1 MLKQQR
7 VVIENIRPQL
17 EAGSFFIKRV
27 VDDLVQVSADI
38 LPDGHDI
45 IQAELLYK
53 HEGDKDFTSER
64 MQKQQNDVFE
74 AVFKVTKQGFYEY
87 KLKGWVDYALNW
99 QHGIEAKLKDGQ
111 HVRSELLD
119 GIQYLKFLQKKL
131 GERDKKKIKKWLDTF
146 KDESKYDEAITIA
159 TSDSLHEWFL
169 KYPQRLFAN
178 TSGTFQAYVDR
189 QKATFSTWYEFF
201 PRSAAPEKGQH
212 GTFKDCEALLPRIVA
227 MGFDVLYF
235 PPVHPIGEV
244 NRKGKNNTVEAKEG
258 DSGVPWAIGSKYG
271 GHTAIHPELG
281 TEKDFKKLVKLAK
294 KEGIEVAMD
303 LAFQAAPDHPF
314 ITEHP
319 DWFRKRP
326 DGTIQY
332 AENPPKKYQDIVN
345 FYFETK
351 QY

>member
-27 VDDLVQVSADI
+27 VDDHVQVSADI

-119 GIQYLKFLQKKL
+119 GIQYLKILQKKL
-131 GERDKKKIKKWLDTF
+131 GERDK
-146 KDESKYDEAITIA
+146 
-159 TSDSLHEWFL
+159 
-169 KYPQRLFAN
+169 
-178 TSGTFQAYVDR
+178 
-189 QKATFSTWYEFF
+189 
-201 PRSAAPEKGQH
+201 
-212 GTFKDCEALLPRIVA
+212 
-227 MGFDVLYF
+227 
-235 PPVHPIGEV
+235 
-244 NRKGKNNTVEAKEG
+244 
-258 DSGVPWAIGSKYG
+258 
-271 GHTAIHPELG
+271 
-281 TEKDFKKLVKLAK
+281 
-294 KEGIEVAMD
+294 
-303 LAFQAAPDHPF
+303 
-314 ITEHP
+314 
-319 DWFRKRP
+319 
-326 DGTIQY
+326 
-332 AENPPKKYQDIVN
+332 
-345 FYFETK
+345 
-351 QY
+351 